1 MDRKNSFEKYKGYG
15 HKILVSLIVF
25 LGILLISRLP
35 STVYDSYLRYKDII
49 GITAVCFL
57 SVMTLMDFRKRAF
70 VCWILMLLLY
80 EVPAYIKLS
89 VGSPLSMDEITDTY
103 CLATSLYSFISGGL
117 VAIHWISN
125 RKIRRIVGAA
135 WNLLALAVIFAPLG
149 LIGYYFLSGHLLTS
163 SIVLTLFQTNL
174 HEAVSYLKNDN
185 PVLWGMSF
193 AVVFSIAGIYIY
205 QLNRTA
211 DKAINKKMAP
221 GFAVVLL
228 AAIILCGTK
237 GVAKVRYA
245 SVTSLIKQTS
255 QSLEQYKEYTN
266 AKRRREENL
275 KELIHLSV
283 DSQKS
288 GTFVL
293 VIGESESR
301 DHMHAYGY
309 QRETTPWLDQAVS
322 QPGNILFTH
331 AYSNHTHTVPT
342 LTYALTEKNQYNA
355 VPLEKAYSIIE
366 VAKAAGYRTYW
377 ISNQVKY
384 GAYDTPI
391 AAIASSA
398 DQEIWINGNSGYTTW
413 TNYNDGELANKLR
426 QIKFDSQKNNLV
438 VIHLMGSHTDYQERY
453 PKKQEKFSVKDKKT
467 RRINSYD
474 NTVFYTDTVLHQ
486 IYDIMRARDEFQGMV
501 YCSDHGE
508 DMQHSHEVTKF
519 TWSMARIPFVV
530 FLSQNYC
537 QRNPAT
543 FQNLVKH
550 KEDYW
555 TNDLLYNVLIDLM
568 GIQNLPG
575 REETKD
581 IASDQYFLPLEQ
593 GKTCHGTKSLADDP
607 GVGSDNQ

>member
-174 HEAVSYLKNDN
+174 HEAVSYLKNNN

-237 GVAKVRYA
+237 GVAKGRYA

-543 FQNLVKH
+543 SQVQIC
-550 KEDYW
+550 
-555 TNDLLYNVLIDLM
+555 V
-568 GIQNLPG
+568 
-575 REETKD
+575 
-581 IASDQYFLPLEQ
+581 
-593 GKTCHGTKSLADDP
+593 
-607 GVGSDNQ
+607 

>member
-474 NTVFYTDTVLHQ
+474 NTVFYTDMVLHQ

-555 TNDLLYNVLIDLM
+555 TNDLLYDVLIDLM

>member
-185 PVLWGMSF
+185 PVLWGVSF

-237 GVAKVRYA
+237 GVAKARYA

-322 QPGNILFTH
+322 QPENILFTH

-342 LTYALTEKNQYNA
+342 LTYALIEKNQYNA

-438 VIHLMGSHTDYQERY
+438 IIHLMGSHTDYQERY

-474 NTVFYTDTVLHQ
+474 NTVFYTDAVLHQ

-555 TNDLLYNVLIDLM
+555 TNDLLYDVLIDLM

>member
-57 SVMTLMDFRKRAF
+57 SVVTLMDFRKRAF

-185 PVLWGMSF
+185 PVLWGVSF

-211 DKAINKKMAP
+211 DKVLNKELAP
-221 GFAVVLL
+221 GFTVVLL

-322 QPGNILFTH
+322 QPENILFTH

-438 VIHLMGSHTDYQERY
+438 IIHLMGSHTDYQERY

-474 NTVFYTDTVLHQ
+474 NTVFYTDAVLHQ

-555 TNDLLYNVLIDLM
+555 TNDLLYDVLIDLM
-568 GIQNLPG
+568 GIQNLHG

>member
-57 SVMTLMDFRKRAF
+57 SVVTLMDFRKRAF

-185 PVLWGMSF
+185 PVLWGVSF

-211 DKAINKKMAP
+211 DKVLNKELAP
-221 GFAVVLL
+221 GFTVVLL

-309 QRETTPWLDQAVS
+309 QREMTPWLDQAVS
-322 QPGNILFTH
+322 QPENILFTH

-438 VIHLMGSHTDYQERY
+438 IIHLMGSHTDYQERY

-474 NTVFYTDTVLHQ
+474 NTVFYTDAVLHQ

-555 TNDLLYNVLIDLM
+555 TNDLLYDVLIDLM

-593 GKTCHGTKSLADDP
+593 GKTCHGTKYLDDDP

>member
-1 MDRKNSFEKYKGYG
+1 
-15 HKILVSLIVF
+15 
-25 LGILLISRLP
+25 
-35 STVYDSYLRYKDII
+35 
-49 GITAVCFL
+49 
-57 SVMTLMDFRKRAF
+57 
-70 VCWILMLLLY
+70 
-80 EVPAYIKLS
+80 
-89 VGSPLSMDEITDTY
+89 MDEITDTY
-103 CLATSLYSFISGGL
+103 CLATLLYSFISGGL

-149 LIGYYFLSGHLLTS
+149 LIGYYFLSGHLLTF

-331 AYSNHTHTVPT
+331 AYSNHMHTVPT

-438 VIHLMGSHTDYQERY
+438 IIHLMGSHTDYQERY

-474 NTVFYTDTVLHQ
+474 NTVFYTDAVLHQ

-508 DMQHSHEVTKF
+508 DMQYSHEVTKF

-555 TNDLLYNVLIDLM
+555 TNDLLYDVLIDLM

>member
-57 SVMTLMDFRKRAF
+57 SVVTLMDFRKRAF

-89 VGSPLSMDEITDTY
+89 AGSPLSMDEITDTY

-185 PVLWGMSF
+185 PVLWGVSF

-211 DKAINKKMAP
+211 DKVLNKELAP
-221 GFAVVLL
+221 GFTVVLL

-309 QRETTPWLDQAVS
+309 QRETTLWLDQAVS
-322 QPGNILFTH
+322 QPENILFTH

-438 VIHLMGSHTDYQERY
+438 IIHLMGSHTDYQERY

-474 NTVFYTDTVLHQ
+474 NTVFYTDAVLHQ

-555 TNDLLYNVLIDLM
+555 TNDLLYDVLIDLM

>member
-57 SVMTLMDFRKRAF
+57 SVVTLMDFRKRAF

-185 PVLWGMSF
+185 PVLWGVSF

-211 DKAINKKMAP
+211 DKVLNKELAP
-221 GFAVVLL
+221 GFTVVLL

-322 QPGNILFTH
+322 QPENILFTH

-438 VIHLMGSHTDYQERY
+438 IIHLMGSHTDYQERY

-467 RRINSYD
+467 RRINSYA
-474 NTVFYTDTVLHQ
+474 NTVFYTDAVLHQ

-555 TNDLLYNVLIDLM
+555 TNDLLYDVLIDLM
-568 GIQNLPG
+568 GIQNLHG

>member
-57 SVMTLMDFRKRAF
+57 SVVTLMDFRKRAF

-185 PVLWGMSF
+185 PVLWGVSF

-211 DKAINKKMAP
+211 DKVLNKELAP
-221 GFAVVLL
+221 GFTVVLL

-322 QPGNILFTH
+322 QPENILFTH

-438 VIHLMGSHTDYQERY
+438 IIHLMGNHTDYQERY

-474 NTVFYTDTVLHQ
+474 NTVFYTDAVLHQ

-555 TNDLLYNVLIDLM
+555 TNDLLYDVLIDLM

>member
-1 MDRKNSFEKYKGYG
+1 LDRKNSFEKYKGYG
-15 HKILVSLIVF
+15 HKILASLIAF
-25 LGILLISRLP
+25 LGILIIARLP
-35 STVYDSYLRYKDII
+35 STVYDSYFRYKDII

-57 SVMTLMDFRKRAF
+57 AAMFLMDFRKKVF
-70 VCWILMLLLY
+70 FCWILMLLLY

-125 RKIRRIVGAA
+125 RKIRRIVGAV

-185 PVLWGMSF
+185 PVLWGVSF

-211 DKAINKKMAP
+211 DKVFNKELAP
-221 GFAVVLL
+221 GFTVVLL

-237 GVAKVRYA
+237 GVAKVRYE

-275 KELIHLSV
+275 KKLTHLSI
-283 DSQKS
+283 DYRKG
-288 GTFVL
+288 GTFVM

-309 QRETTPWLDQAVS
+309 QRETTPWLDQAVQ

-413 TNYNDGELANKLR
+413 TNYNDGELANKLG

-474 NTVFYTDTVLHQ
+474 NTVFYTDAVLHQ

-555 TNDLLYNVLIDLM
+555 TNDLLYDVLIDLM

-593 GKTCHGTKSLADDP
+593 GKTCHGIKSLDDDP

>member
-57 SVMTLMDFRKRAF
+57 SVVTLMDFRKRAF

-185 PVLWGMSF
+185 PVLWGVSF

-211 DKAINKKMAP
+211 DKVLNKELAP
-221 GFAVVLL
+221 GFTVVLL

-322 QPGNILFTH
+322 QPENILFTH

-438 VIHLMGSHTDYQERY
+438 IIHLMGSHTDYQERY

-474 NTVFYTDTVLHQ
+474 NTVFYTDAVLHQ

-555 TNDLLYNVLIDLM
+555 TNDLLYDVLIDLM

>member
-57 SVMTLMDFRKRAF
+57 SVVTLMDFRKRAF

-185 PVLWGMSF
+185 PVLWGVSF

-211 DKAINKKMAP
+211 DKVLNKELAP
-221 GFAVVLL
+221 GFTVVLL

-322 QPGNILFTH
+322 QPENILFTH

-438 VIHLMGSHTDYQERY
+438 IIHLMGSHTDYQERY

-474 NTVFYTDTVLHQ
+474 NTVFYTDAVLHQ

-555 TNDLLYNVLIDLM
+555 TNDLLYDVLIDLM
-568 GIQNLPG
+568 GIQNLHG

-581 IASDQYFLPLEQ
+581 IIRAHL
-593 GKTCHGTKSLADDP
+593 
-607 GVGSDNQ
+607 N

>member
-1 MDRKNSFEKYKGYG
+1 M
-15 HKILVSLIVF
+15 
-25 LGILLISRLP
+25 
-35 STVYDSYLRYKDII
+35 
-49 GITAVCFL
+49 
-57 SVMTLMDFRKRAF
+57 
-70 VCWILMLLLY
+70 
-80 EVPAYIKLS
+80 
-89 VGSPLSMDEITDTY
+89 
-103 CLATSLYSFISGGL
+103 
-117 VAIHWISN
+117 
-125 RKIRRIVGAA
+125 
-135 WNLLALAVIFAPLG
+135 AVIFAPLG

-228 AAIILCGTK
+228 AAVILCGTK

-309 QRETTPWLDQAVS
+309 KRETTPWLDQAVS

>member
-57 SVMTLMDFRKRAF
+57 SVVTLMDFRKRAF

-135 WNLLALAVIFAPLG
+135 WNLLVLAVIFAPLG

-237 GVAKVRYA
+237 GVDKVRYA

-508 DMQHSHEVTKF
+508 DMQYSHEVTKF

-555 TNDLLYNVLIDLM
+555 TNDLLYDVLIDLM

>member
-57 SVMTLMDFRKRAF
+57 SVVTLMDFRKRAF

-185 PVLWGMSF
+185 PVLWGVSF

-237 GVAKVRYA
+237 GVAKVRYE

-266 AKRRREENL
+266 SKRRREENL

-322 QPGNILFTH
+322 QPENILFTH

-398 DQEIWINGNSGYTTW
+398 NQEIWINGNSGYTTW

-438 VIHLMGSHTDYQERY
+438 IIHLMGSHTDYQERY

-555 TNDLLYNVLIDLM
+555 TNDLLYDVLIDLM

-581 IASDQYFLPLEQ
+581 IASAQYFLPLEQ

>member
-1 MDRKNSFEKYKGYG
+1 MDRKNSFEKYKEYG

-309 QRETTPWLDQAVS
+309 KRETTPWLDQAVS

>member
-283 DSQKS
+283 NSQKS

-309 QRETTPWLDQAVS
+309 QRKTTPWLDQAVS
-322 QPGNILFTH
+322 QPENILFTH

-555 TNDLLYNVLIDLM
+555 TNDLLYDVLIDLM

>member
-57 SVMTLMDFRKRAF
+57 SVVTLMDFRKRAF

-135 WNLLALAVIFAPLG
+135 WNLLTLAVIFAPLG

-185 PVLWGMSF
+185 PVLWGVSF

-211 DKAINKKMAP
+211 DKVLNKELAP
-221 GFAVVLL
+221 GFTVVLL

-322 QPGNILFTH
+322 QPENILFTH

-438 VIHLMGSHTDYQERY
+438 IIHLMGSHTDYQERY

-474 NTVFYTDTVLHQ
+474 NTVFYTDAVLHQ

-555 TNDLLYNVLIDLM
+555 TNDLLYDVLIDLM

>member
-57 SVMTLMDFRKRAF
+57 SVVTLMDFRKRAF
-70 VCWILMLLLY
+70 VCWILMLLLH

-185 PVLWGMSF
+185 PVLWGVSF

-211 DKAINKKMAP
+211 DKVLNKELAP
-221 GFAVVLL
+221 GFTVVLL

-322 QPGNILFTH
+322 QPENILFTH

-438 VIHLMGSHTDYQERY
+438 IIHLMGSHTDYQERY

-474 NTVFYTDTVLHQ
+474 NTVFYTDAVLHQ

-555 TNDLLYNVLIDLM
+555 TNDLLYDVLIDLM

>member
-57 SVMTLMDFRKRAF
+57 SVVTLMDFRKRAF

-185 PVLWGMSF
+185 PVLWGVSF

-211 DKAINKKMAP
+211 DKVLNKELAP
-221 GFAVVLL
+221 GFTVVLL

-309 QRETTPWLDQAVS
+309 QREMTPWLDQAVS
-322 QPGNILFTH
+322 QPENILFTH

-438 VIHLMGSHTDYQERY
+438 IIHLMGSHTDYQERY

-474 NTVFYTDTVLHQ
+474 NTVFYTDAVLHQ

-555 TNDLLYNVLIDLM
+555 TNDLLYDVLIDLM

-593 GKTCHGTKSLADDP
+593 GKTCHGTKSLDDDP

>member
-1 MDRKNSFEKYKGYG
+1 LDRKNSFEKYKGYG

-57 SVMTLMDFRKRAF
+57 SVVTLMDFRKRAF

-185 PVLWGMSF
+185 PVLWGVSF

-211 DKAINKKMAP
+211 DKVLNKELAP
-221 GFAVVLL
+221 GFTVVLL

-322 QPGNILFTH
+322 QPENILFTH

-438 VIHLMGSHTDYQERY
+438 IIHLMGSHTDYQERY

-474 NTVFYTDTVLHQ
+474 NTVFYTDAVLHQ

-555 TNDLLYNVLIDLM
+555 TNDLLYDVLIDLM
-568 GIQNLPG
+568 GIQNLHG

>member
-103 CLATSLYSFISGGL
+103 CLATLLYSFISGGL

-438 VIHLMGSHTDYQERY
+438 IIHLMGSHTDYQERY

-474 NTVFYTDTVLHQ
+474 NTVFYTDAVLHQ

-508 DMQHSHEVTKF
+508 DMQYSHEVTKF

-555 TNDLLYNVLIDLM
+555 TNDLLYDVLIDLM

>member
-57 SVMTLMDFRKRAF
+57 SVVTLMDFRKRAF

-185 PVLWGMSF
+185 PVLWGVSF

-211 DKAINKKMAP
+211 DKVLNKELAP
-221 GFAVVLL
+221 GFTVVLL

-245 SVTSLIKQTS
+245 SVTSLIKQIS

-322 QPGNILFTH
+322 QPENILFTH

-438 VIHLMGSHTDYQERY
+438 IIHLMGSHTDYQERY

-474 NTVFYTDTVLHQ
+474 NTVFYTDAVLHQ

-555 TNDLLYNVLIDLM
+555 TNDLLYDVLIDLM

>member
-1 MDRKNSFEKYKGYG
+1 M
-15 HKILVSLIVF
+15 
-25 LGILLISRLP
+25 
-35 STVYDSYLRYKDII
+35 
-49 GITAVCFL
+49 
-57 SVMTLMDFRKRAF
+57 
-70 VCWILMLLLY
+70 
-80 EVPAYIKLS
+80 
-89 VGSPLSMDEITDTY
+89 
-103 CLATSLYSFISGGL
+103 
-117 VAIHWISN
+117 
-125 RKIRRIVGAA
+125 
-135 WNLLALAVIFAPLG
+135 
-149 LIGYYFLSGHLLTS
+149 
-163 SIVLTLFQTNL
+163 
-174 HEAVSYLKNDN
+174 
-185 PVLWGMSF
+185 
-193 AVVFSIAGIYIY
+193 
-205 QLNRTA
+205 
-211 DKAINKKMAP
+211 
-221 GFAVVLL
+221 
-228 AAIILCGTK
+228 
-237 GVAKVRYA
+237 
-245 SVTSLIKQTS
+245 
-255 QSLEQYKEYTN
+255 
-266 AKRRREENL
+266 
-275 KELIHLSV
+275 
-283 DSQKS
+283 
-288 GTFVL
+288 
-293 VIGESESR
+293 
-301 DHMHAYGY
+301 
-309 QRETTPWLDQAVS
+309 
-322 QPGNILFTH
+322 
-331 AYSNHTHTVPT
+331 
-342 LTYALTEKNQYNA
+342 
-355 VPLEKAYSIIE
+355 
-366 VAKAAGYRTYW
+366 AKAAGYRTYW

>member
-174 HEAVSYLKNDN
+174 HEAVSYLKNNN

-205 QLNRTA
+205 QLNWTA

-237 GVAKVRYA
+237 GVAKGRYA

-309 QRETTPWLDQAVS
+309 QRETTPWLDQVVS

-377 ISNQVKY
+377 IRNQVKY

-555 TNDLLYNVLIDLM
+555 TNDLLYDVLIDLM

-575 REETKD
+575 REKTKD

>member
-57 SVMTLMDFRKRAF
+57 SVVTLMDFRKRAF

-185 PVLWGMSF
+185 PVLWGVSF

-211 DKAINKKMAP
+211 DKVLNKELAP
-221 GFAVVLL
+221 GFTVVLL

-322 QPGNILFTH
+322 QPENILFTH

-438 VIHLMGSHTDYQERY
+438 IIHLMGSHTDYQERY
-453 PKKQEKFSVKDKKT
+453 PKRQEKFSVKDKKT

-474 NTVFYTDTVLHQ
+474 NTVFYTDAVLHQ

-555 TNDLLYNVLIDLM
+555 TNDLLYDVLIDLM
-568 GIQNLPG
+568 GIQNLHG

>member
-103 CLATSLYSFISGGL
+103 CLATLLYSFISGGL

-149 LIGYYFLSGHLLTS
+149 LIGYYFLSGHLLTF

-331 AYSNHTHTVPT
+331 AYSNHMHTVPT

-438 VIHLMGSHTDYQERY
+438 IIHLMGSHTDYQERY

-474 NTVFYTDTVLHQ
+474 NTVFYTDAVLHQ

-508 DMQHSHEVTKF
+508 DMQYSHEVTKF

-555 TNDLLYNVLIDLM
+555 TNDLLYDVLIDLM

>member
-57 SVMTLMDFRKRAF
+57 SVVTLMDFRKRAF

-185 PVLWGMSF
+185 PVLWGVSF

-211 DKAINKKMAP
+211 DKVLNKELAP
-221 GFAVVLL
+221 GFTVVLL

-322 QPGNILFTH
+322 QPENILFTH

-438 VIHLMGSHTDYQERY
+438 IIHLMGSHTDYQERY

-474 NTVFYTDTVLHQ
+474 NTVFYTDAVLHQ

-555 TNDLLYNVLIDLM
+555 TNDLLYDVLIDLM

-593 GKTCHGTKSLADDP
+593 GKTCHGTKSLDDDP

>member
-25 LGILLISRLP
+25 LGILLISRLS

-193 AVVFSIAGIYIY
+193 SVVFSIAGIYIY

-555 TNDLLYNVLIDLM
+555 TNDLLYDVLIDLM

>member
-185 PVLWGMSF
+185 PVLWGVSF

-211 DKAINKKMAP
+211 DKVLNKELAP
-221 GFAVVLL
+221 GFTVVLL

-322 QPGNILFTH
+322 QPENILFTH

-438 VIHLMGSHTDYQERY
+438 IIHLMGSHTDYQERY

-474 NTVFYTDTVLHQ
+474 NTVFYTDAVLHQ

-508 DMQHSHEVTKF
+508 DMQHSHEVIKF
-519 TWSMARIPFVV
+519 TWSMARNPFVV

-555 TNDLLYNVLIDLM
+555 TNDLLYDVLIDLM

-593 GKTCHGTKSLADDP
+593 GKTCHGTKSLDDDP

>member
-57 SVMTLMDFRKRAF
+57 SVVTLMDFRKRAF

-185 PVLWGMSF
+185 PVLWGVSF

-211 DKAINKKMAP
+211 DKVLNKELAP
-221 GFAVVLL
+221 GFTVVLL

-322 QPGNILFTH
+322 QPENILFTH

-438 VIHLMGSHTDYQERY
+438 IIHLMGSHTDYQERY

-474 NTVFYTDTVLHQ
+474 NTVFYTDAVLHQ

-555 TNDLLYNVLIDLM
+555 TNDLLYDVLIDLM

-581 IASDQYFLPLEQ
+581 IASDQYFLPLE
-593 GKTCHGTKSLADDP
+593 
-607 GVGSDNQ
+607 

>member
-57 SVMTLMDFRKRAF
+57 SVVTLMDFRKRAF

-185 PVLWGMSF
+185 PVLWGVSF

-211 DKAINKKMAP
+211 GKVLNKELAP
-221 GFAVVLL
+221 GFTVVLL

-322 QPGNILFTH
+322 QPENILFTH

-438 VIHLMGSHTDYQERY
+438 IIHLMGNHTDYQERY

-474 NTVFYTDTVLHQ
+474 NTVFYTDAVLHQ

-555 TNDLLYNVLIDLM
+555 TNDLLYDVLIDLM

>member
-508 DMQHSHEVTKF
+508 DMQYSHEVTKF

-555 TNDLLYNVLIDLM
+555 TNDLLYDVLIDLM